1 MAVGSGGVEE
11 GGGGGGGV
19 PRRREVNK
27 ARQKGQVAEK
37 VPAYDNR
44 RPIYNVVL

>member
-1 MAVGSGGVEE
+1 MEE
-11 GGGGGGGV
+11 GGEGGGGV